1 MLGHRAI
8 SERPLASLLSEQVVA
23 VTTVT
28 EYFASRSF
36 ATRATDAPAHRFFPG
51 RIIRGLRLSRRLTT
65 AEGGQF
71 GALIETDF
79 GEVQLANNDG
89 SLDHLVEQYA
99 ADGRQ
104 IRLKIGSTE
113 TGSDGIER
121 VQPYASFVTVYTSV
135 AGPWT
140 FEHDVVRLRIE
151 DLSNR
156 LQSRLQQAVYA
167 GTGGK
172 EGTVDIAGRT
182 KPTALG
188 RCFNVTAQ
196 LVDPLI
202 LTYQLHAGAIEEA

>member
-8 SERPLASLLSEQVVA
+8 SERPLASSASEQVIQ
-23 VTTVT
+23 VTTIT
-28 EYFASRSF
+28 EYFSSRSF
-36 ATRATDAPAHRFFPG
+36 ASRATDAPAHRFFPG
-51 RIIRGLRLSRRLTT
+51 RIIRGLRLSRRLTHG
-65 AEGGQF
+65 EDGQF

-79 GEVQLANNDG
+79 GEIQLANNDG
-89 SLDHLVEQYA
+89 SLDNLVNQYA

-121 VQPYASFVTVYTSV
+121 VQPYTSFVTVYTSV

-156 LQSRLQQAVYA
+156 LQGRLQQAVYA

-172 EGTVDIAGRT
+172 EGTAILQAERS
-182 KPTALG
+182 P
-188 RCFNVTAQ
+188 Q
-196 LVDPLI
+196 LWADASMSLCSR
-202 LTYQLHAGAIEEA
+202 